1 MNLLDK
7 KEEVPMNNKR
17 FQSNKTYFTISIY
30 ALAVI
35 LIGAVIIKAIFSW
48 NDTRAAFSKI
58 MSILSPFLT
67 GILIAYLLFPLIR
80 RFYQLFHKVLHIK
93 FKGLCKGLSI
103 FFSYGIVIG
112 LLFAFLFLVIP
123 DLITSIS
130 SLINQIPGL
139 YKSLLNTIT
148 QLEKKYPDIDLSYF
162 SDLLDTIVPEI
173 TGTLKNLA
181 FNILPQL
188 YNTGVDIV
196 KGLVNF
202 LIAFIF
208 SIYLLID
215 KDRLFAAFTRFFRI
229 FFSEKKLDTMKVHL
243 NKCHHILS
251 GFIVGKIIDSAII
264 GVLCYIGMR
273 LLRLD
278 YALLI
283 SILVGITNIIPYFGP
298 YMGAIPSALI
308 LIFIS
313 PVQCLIFV
321 IWIVALQQLDGL
333 LIGPK
338 ILGNSTG
345 LRPLWIIFAISVGG
359 SLAGILGMFFGVPI
373 LAIIFYFSEVFLT
386 KREKLKLSVADAANT
401 EEAVAEKKVAEA
413 AEKTVMEAEKDS

>member
-1 MNLLDK
+1 
-7 KEEVPMNNKR
+7 MNNKK
-17 FQSNKTYFTISIY
+17 FQSNKTYFTISVY

-35 LIGAVIIKAIFSW
+35 LIGTVIIKAIISW
-48 NDTRAAFSKI
+48 DDTMAAFSQI
-58 MSILSPFLT
+58 MSILSPFLI
-67 GILIAYLLFPLIR
+67 GILIAYLLFPLIK
-80 RFYQLFHKVLHIK
+80 RFYQLFHEILHIK

-103 FFSYGIVIG
+103 FLSYGIVIG
-112 LLFAFLFLVIP
+112 LLFTFLFLVIP

-139 YKSLLNTIT
+139 YKSLLNTLT
-148 QLEKKYPDIDLSYF
+148 QLEKKYPDINFSYF
-162 SDLLDTIVPEI
+162 SGLLETIVPEI
-173 TGTLKNLA
+173 TSTLKNLA

-215 KDRLFAAFTRFFRI
+215 KDRLFSAFTRFFRI
-229 FFSEKKLDTMKVHL
+229 FLSEKKLDSVKVHL

-308 LIFIS
+308 LLFIS

-321 IWIVALQQLDGL
+321 IWIVALQQVDGL

-373 LAIIFYFSEVFLT
+373 LAIIFYFAEVFLS
-386 KREKLKLSVADAANT
+386 KKEKLKLSAAT
-401 EEAVAEKKVAEA
+401 GSAEEEIAGEAVGEETEAIEATEKER
-413 AEKTVMEAEKDS
+413 

>member
-1 MNLLDK
+1 
-7 KEEVPMNNKR
+7 MNNKK
-17 FQSNKTYFTISIY
+17 FESNKTYFTISIY

-35 LIGAVIIKAIFSW
+35 LIGTVIIKAIFSW
-48 NDTRAAFSKI
+48 NDTRAAFSRF

-215 KDRLFAAFTRFFRI
+215 KDRLFAALTRFFRI
-229 FFSEKKLDTMKVHL
+229 FFSEKKLDAMKVHL

-273 LLRLD
+273 VLRLD

-373 LAIIFYFSEVFLT
+373 LAIIFYFGEVFLA
-386 KREKLKLSVADAANT
+386 KREKLKLSEVKANVEETALGEKVVEAAI
-401 EEAVAEKKVAEA
+401 EKTVTD
-413 AEKTVMEAEKDS
+413 AEKTPD

>member
-1 MNLLDK
+1 
-7 KEEVPMNNKR
+7 MNNKR
-17 FQSNKTYFTISIY
+17 FQSNKTYFTISVY

-35 LIGAVIIKAIFSW
+35 LIGTVIIKAIISW
-48 NDTRAAFSKI
+48 NDTRAAFSWV

-67 GILIAYLLFPLIR
+67 GILIAYLLFPLIK
-80 RFYQLFHKVLHIK
+80 RFYQLFHKVLRIK

-103 FFSYGIVIG
+103 FFSYGIIIG

-130 SLINQIPGL
+130 SLINQIPEL

-148 QLEKKYPDIDLSYF
+148 QLEKKYPDFNFSYF
-162 SDLLDTIVPEI
+162 SGLLNTIVPEI
-173 TGTLKNLA
+173 TSTLKNLA

-215 KDRLFAAFTRFFRI
+215 KDRLFAAFTRVFRI
-229 FFSEKKLDTMKVHL
+229 FFSKKRLDAMKVHL

-251 GFIVGKIIDSAII
+251 GFIVGKIIDSIII
-264 GVLCYIGMR
+264 GILCYIGMR

-283 SILVGITNIIPYFGP
+283 SIIVGITNIIPYFGP

-308 LIFIS
+308 LVFIS

-321 IWIVALQQLDGL
+321 IWIIALQQLDGL

-359 SLAGILGMFFGVPI
+359 SLAGILGMFFGVPF
-373 LAIIFYFSEVFLT
+373 LAIIFYFAEVLLS
-386 KREKLKLSVADAANT
+386 KREKRKLLVASSSNKETIVEESVVT
-401 EEAVAEKKVAEA
+401 EKISVEETTDVEEKGCE
-413 AEKTVMEAEKDS
+413 EK

>member
-1 MNLLDK
+1 
-7 KEEVPMNNKR
+7 MNNKR

-103 FFSYGIVIG
+103 FLSYGIVIG
-112 LLFAFLFLVIP
+112 LLFSFLFLVIP

-401 EEAVAEKKVAEA
+401 EEAVAEKTVAEA
-413 AEKTVMEAEKDS
+413 AGKTVMEAEKDS

>member
-1 MNLLDK
+1 
-7 KEEVPMNNKR
+7 MNNKK

-35 LIGAVIIKAIFSW
+35 LIGAVIIKAVFSW

-58 MSILSPFLT
+58 ISILSPFLT
-67 GILIAYLLFPLIR
+67 GILIAYLLFPLIK

-103 FFSYGIVIG
+103 FFSYGIVVG
-112 LLFAFLFLVIP
+112 LLFTFLFLVIP
-123 DLITSIS
+123 ELITSIS

-139 YKSLLNTIT
+139 YKGLLNTIT
-148 QLEKKYPDIDLSYF
+148 QLEKKYPDIDFTYF
-162 SDLLDTIVPEI
+162 SGLLNTIVPEI
-173 TGTLKNLA
+173 TSTLRNLA

-196 KGLVNF
+196 KGLLNF

-215 KDRLFAAFTRFFRI
+215 KERLFAAFTRFFRI
-229 FFSEKKLDTMKVHL
+229 FFSEKKLGAMKVHL

-283 SILVGITNIIPYFGP
+283 SIIVGITNIIPYFGP
-298 YMGAIPSALI
+298 YMGAIPSAL
-308 LIFIS
+308 LLLFIS

-373 LAIIFYFSEVFLT
+373 LAIIFYFGEVFLA

-401 EEAVAEKKVAEA
+401 EEAI

>member
-1 MNLLDK
+1 
-7 KEEVPMNNKR
+7 MNNKK

-35 LIGAVIIKAIFSW
+35 LIGAVIIKAVFSW

-67 GILIAYLLFPLIR
+67 GILIAYLLFPLIK

-103 FFSYGIVIG
+103 FFSYGIVVG
-112 LLFAFLFLVIP
+112 LLFTFLFLVIP
-123 DLITSIS
+123 ELITSIS

-139 YKSLLNTIT
+139 YKGLLNTIT
-148 QLEKKYPDIDLSYF
+148 QLEKKYPDIDFTYF
-162 SDLLDTIVPEI
+162 SDLLNTIVPEI
-173 TGTLKNLA
+173 TSTLRNLA

-196 KGLVNF
+196 KGLLNF

-215 KDRLFAAFTRFFRI
+215 KERLFAAFTRFFRI
-229 FFSEKKLDTMKVHL
+229 FFSEKKLDAMKVHL

-283 SILVGITNIIPYFGP
+283 SIIVGITNIIPYFGP
-298 YMGAIPSALI
+298 YMGAIPSAL
-308 LIFIS
+308 LLLFIS

-373 LAIIFYFSEVFLT
+373 LAIIFYFGEVFLA

-401 EEAVAEKKVAEA
+401 EETI

>member
-1 MNLLDK
+1 
-7 KEEVPMNNKR
+7 MNNKK
-17 FQSNKTYFTISIY
+17 FESNKTYFTISIY

-35 LIGAVIIKAIFSW
+35 LIGTVIIKAIFSW
-48 NDTRAAFSKI
+48 NDTRAAFSRF

-215 KDRLFAAFTRFFRI
+215 KDRLFAALTRFFRI
-229 FFSEKKLDTMKVHL
+229 FFSEKKLDAMKVHL

-273 LLRLD
+273 VLRLD

-373 LAIIFYFSEVFLT
+373 LAIIFYFGEVFLA
-386 KREKLKLSVADAANT
+386 KREKLKLSEVKANVEETALGEKVVEAAI
-401 EEAVAEKKVAEA
+401 EKTVID
-413 AEKTVMEAEKDS
+413 AEKTPD

>member
-1 MNLLDK
+1 
-7 KEEVPMNNKR
+7 MNNKK

-35 LIGAVIIKAIFSW
+35 LIGTILIKAIFSW
-48 NDTRAAFSKI
+48 DATKSAFSRVTT
-58 MSILSPFLT
+58 ILSPFLT
-67 GILIAYLLFPLIR
+67 GTLIAYLIFPLIK
-80 RFYQLFHKVLHIK
+80 RFYHLFHRILHIK

-103 FFSYGIVIG
+103 FFSYGVVIG

-139 YKSLLNTIT
+139 YKSLLNT
-148 QLEKKYPDIDLSYF
+148 LKLWDKKYPDVDFSYF
-162 SDLLDTIVPEI
+162 TKLLSTIVPEI
-173 TGTLKNLA
+173 TSTLKNLA
-181 FNILPQL
+181 FNILPRI
-188 YNTGVDIV
+188 YSTSIDIV
-196 KGLVNF
+196 KGIVNF
-202 LIAFIF
+202 LISIMF

-215 KDRLFAAFTRFFRI
+215 KERLFNAFNRFFRV
-229 FFSEKKLDTMKVHL
+229 FLSEEKLTIVKTHL

-251 GFIVGKIIDSAII
+251 GFIVGKIIDSVII
-264 GVLCYIGMR
+264 GILCYIGMR
-273 LLRLD
+273 ILHLD
-278 YALLI
+278 YDLLI
-283 SILVGITNIIPYFGP
+283 SIIVGITNIIPYFGP

-308 LIFIS
+308 LLFIS

-321 IWIVALQQLDGL
+321 IWILVLQQVDGL

-338 ILGNSTG
+338 ILGDSTG

-373 LAIIFYFSEVFLT
+373 LAIIFYFGEVLLA
-386 KREKLKLSVADAANT
+386 KKENLKFPEVKAPADKIT
-401 EEAVAEKKVAEA
+401 SA
-413 AEKTVMEAEKDS
+413 AETENDILKEK

>member
-1 MNLLDK
+1 
-7 KEEVPMNNKR
+7 MNNKK
-17 FQSNKTYFTISIY
+17 FQSNKTYLTISIY
-30 ALAVI
+30 VLAVI
-35 LIGAVIIKAIFSW
+35 LISAVIIKAVFSW
-48 NDTRAAFSKI
+48 DDTKAAFSKI

-67 GILIAYLLFPLIR
+67 GILIAYLLFPLIK
-80 RFYQLFHKVLHIK
+80 RFYQLFHKILHIK

-139 YKSLLNTIT
+139 YKSLLNTIS
-148 QLEKKYPDIDLSYF
+148 QLEKKYPDIDFSYF
-162 SDLLDTIVPEI
+162 SGLLNTIVPEI

-196 KGLVNF
+196 KGLLNF

-215 KDRLFAAFTRFFRI
+215 KDRLFGAFTRFFRI
-229 FFSEKKLDTMKVHL
+229 FFSEKKLDAMKVHL

-283 SILVGITNIIPYFGP
+283 SIVVGITNIIPYFGP

-308 LIFIS
+308 LLFIS

-373 LAIIFYFSEVFLT
+373 LAIIFYFAEVLLS
-386 KREKLKLSVADAANT
+386 KREKLKLSVVNAANS
-401 EEAVAEKKVAEA
+401 EEAALGEKVVEA
-413 AEKTVMEAEKDS
+413 AIEKTVTDAEKDS